1 MLMDE
6 GRDPAADT
14 VAAATEPKSARLRV
28 DEVVWREVGEDL
40 VVLEL
45 ATSTYLT
52 LNGSAKLLWTGLADG
67 ATTPE
72 LAASLTT
79 AYGITTE
86 QADADTAAFLSS
98 LVERRLLQTDG

>member
-6 GRDPAADT
+6 GTDRGADT
-14 VAAATEPKSARLRV
+14 VGAAIDPRPARLRV